1 MRGKISDG
9 SHPHD
14 NILVDTCILMHGARE
29 DLANSILLLQ
39 ASCVQP
45 SASSELWHHPFSMDV
60 YLCGVEIVLIL
71 NARARARAR
80 ACVCVC
86 VCVCVCECVCVCDS
100 AGLRS
105 CYLDHELL

>member
-14 NILVDTCILMHGARE
+14 NILVDTYILMHGARE
-29 DLANSILLLQ
+29 DLANPILLLHG
-39 ASCVQP
+39 SCVQP

-71 NARARARAR
+71 NARACVILL
-80 ACVCVC
+80 ACEV
-86 VCVCVCECVCVCDS
+86 
-100 AGLRS
+100 AI
-105 CYLDHELL
+105 

>member
-1 MRGKISDG
+1 VVYFLLAKEGPWSAGSPSFMRGKISDG

-71 NARARARAR
+71 N
-80 ACVCVC
+80 
-86 VCVCVCECVCVCDS
+86 VCVCDS